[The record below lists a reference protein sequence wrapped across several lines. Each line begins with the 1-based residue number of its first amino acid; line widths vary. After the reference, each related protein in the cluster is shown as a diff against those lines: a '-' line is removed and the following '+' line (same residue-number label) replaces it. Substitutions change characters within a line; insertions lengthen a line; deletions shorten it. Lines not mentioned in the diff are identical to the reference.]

1 VTPAFRRGDLRL
13 FLLGALEDGPRHG
26 YELMRVLEER
36 SAGLYRPSAGSIYPR
51 LNTLVDAGL
60 VSQSGHDYSL
70 TDAGRAEV
78 DARRRE
84 LRDLDR
90 QIAGST
96 RRAGHAVRAE
106 VRAAAAEVRSQQ
118 RRLHRQP
125 QRPDK
130 GAALRA
136 LNVELRV
143 FAADVMAAARRTELD
158 GPAVGR
164 VLEVLDESRAAAL
177 IALAAS
183 VDNPGPHS

>member
-51 LNTLVDAGL
+51 LNALEEAGL
-60 VSQSGHDYSL
+60 VAHVGRDYRL

-78 DARRRE
+78 EDRRRE
-84 LRDLDR
+84 LTALDR
-90 QIAGST
+90 QISGTT

-125 QRPDK
+125 RKPDK
-130 GAALRA
+130 AGALRA

-158 GPAVGR
+158 GAAVGR
-164 VLEVLDESRAAAL
+164 VLQALDDARAAAL
-177 IALAAS
+177 NAFAPPPA
-183 VDNPGPHS
+183 